1 MKGQIGKLQ
10 TQLQALGGKPEKEAG
25 LYAREDNNE
34 AEVIDKPEPEYQF
47 MVLRNRDDLGLHS
60 GGRDRRKDH
69 AVKERK
75 RPASN
80 KEEQRDRTEEPSR
93 HPKDK
98 LASQAT
104 SSDGGGRKIQTCL
117 QVQCGISESEDFDV
131 LLGTDPIWGVG
142 MTICTWKER
151 VQFRKQ
157 YWIKNSEVRELP
169 VQFVRQESKR
179 AYAVGEAKRKDVGS
193 VGLIGEAERKDVGR
207 VGLIGKAVAAGRWQV
222 SIRLVE
228 LFGGIGAGLAAV
240 VKAGIAV
247 KDWVYV
253 EKNEKARKMAEHHA
267 RMLQK
272 ENPELL
278 EEEVIDRAM
287 RGVVKDVR
295 EITPEVVRDWG
306 HVNLLVAGWESQ
318 GVSRAGKGRGM
329 EDPRGAMLLDLLRV
343 MDWIKERQE
352 KLVYLLEHLDLEED
366 CREPVRKVRDLVR
379 KKLGK
384 GVRCDAARLGG
395 MRAQIKEWEEPTA
408 LEPELAMG
416 YEENATKASGVTEQK
431 RRRALGQAMDGQVML
446 WFVRRMWR
454 GVVLEAEPEREK
466 PVREVQKMGAW
477 ATIPVKDEAEWVIG
491 DTMGKEEKEALQ
503 AVLAKFRHAFAFTLQ
518 ELEKCTG
525 EEMELKL
532 TSNEPVFQRKRRK
545 APGNKDLC
553 KEKCKELLEAGL
565 IQRSESEYA
574 TPTVIAARKD
584 LTGEVLS
591 RRMCGD
597 YRALNRLTVPDRYP
611 MPTAEEIFD
620 KLGEGEIFSTLDLRQ
635 GFNQIRIKK
644 EDVRKIAFH
653 GADGLYEWLFM
664 PFGLRNASAI
674 FQRVMDSV
682 LRGLEC
688 AACYI
693 DDVVIF
699 SKMEEEH
706 VRDVERTL
714 EALSAAGLTCHPKK
728 CRWGEATVQYL
739 GYEQASSGAELPV
752 KGGQEVGV
760 GSRGTLRDLMEAV
773 QTATVLELPQADKP
787 FALYTDW
794 SSQGMGAILCQELD
808 GEERVVAYASRSC
821 SPVEAKYSSYHGE
834 GLASIWVVKHFRVYL
849 QGREFTLITDHQPLQ
864 WLMTHQGLTGRNTRW
879 AVTLQVYDFKI
890 RHRPGKTLK
899 HVDGLSRNP
908 SAAEPVHTLMNLAKS
923 GEVAAAGK

>member
-1 MKGQIGKLQ
+1 
-10 TQLQALGGKPEKEAG
+10 
-25 LYAREDNNE
+25 
-34 AEVIDKPEPEYQF
+34 
-47 MVLRNRDDLGLHS
+47 
-60 GGRDRRKDH
+60 
-69 AVKERK
+69 
-75 RPASN
+75 
-80 KEEQRDRTEEPSR
+80 
-93 HPKDK
+93 
-98 LASQAT
+98 
-104 SSDGGGRKIQTCL
+104 
-117 QVQCGISESEDFDV
+117 
-131 LLGTDPIWGVG
+131 
-142 MTICTWKER
+142 
-151 VQFRKQ
+151 
-157 YWIKNSEVRELP
+157 
-169 VQFVRQESKR
+169 
-179 AYAVGEAKRKDVGS
+179 
-193 VGLIGEAERKDVGR
+193 
-207 VGLIGKAVAAGRWQV
+207 
-222 SIRLVE
+222 
-228 LFGGIGAGLAAV
+228 
-240 VKAGIAV
+240 
-247 KDWVYV
+247 
-253 EKNEKARKMAEHHA
+253 
-267 RMLQK
+267 
-272 ENPELL
+272 
-278 EEEVIDRAM
+278 
-287 RGVVKDVR
+287 
-295 EITPEVVRDWG
+295 
-306 HVNLLVAGWESQ
+306 
-318 GVSRAGKGRGM
+318 
-329 EDPRGAMLLDLLRV
+329 
-343 MDWIKERQE
+343 
-352 KLVYLLEHLDLEED
+352 
-366 CREPVRKVRDLVR
+366 
-379 KKLGK
+379 
-384 GVRCDAARLGG
+384 
-395 MRAQIKEWEEPTA
+395 
-408 LEPELAMG
+408 MG

-739 GYEQASSGAELPV
+739 GYEERTVGGTGVSQLLPTFCAQFQQASSGAELPV

-808 GEERVVAYASRSC
+808 GEERVVAYASVPESLAPLPRSTVPPC
-821 SPVEAKYSSYHGE
+821 TPCVDARQRAAPHSSSFPPTI
-834 GLASIWVVKHFRVYL
+834 A
-849 QGREFTLITDHQPLQ
+849 PLQ
-864 WLMTHQGLTGRNTRW
+864 NLHLDVWGPSRVLGPRQERYFLIVVDDYCCYTTVFPLRRKADVLTVLGPLLIARGGVQGLCGLRLHSDRGVRYAAHQLNLWPSDARPRVTPIFLWTGWVFYDPVTHRFFASQDVTFDESVSYYRSRPHRGSEAFSPPLFLTLEPPPFAPVAPPPSRPAPSGVSHVTPQSSPPHRLVPVVSGGAGG
-879 AVTLQVYDFKI
+879 AVAEDEGTGAVRARRASSGGAGGVRVETTPEEDMAVSTQ
-890 RHRPGKTLK
+890 RPRPTSPPGF
-899 HVDGLSRNP
+899 P
-908 SAAEPVHTLMNLAKS
+908 SVPQFWLW
-923 GEVAAAGK
+923 GC